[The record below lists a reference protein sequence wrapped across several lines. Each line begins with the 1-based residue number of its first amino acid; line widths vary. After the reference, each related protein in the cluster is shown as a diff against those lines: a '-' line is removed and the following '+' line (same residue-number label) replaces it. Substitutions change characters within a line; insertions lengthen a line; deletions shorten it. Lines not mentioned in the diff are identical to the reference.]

1 MISQAINPSLL
12 KTTYVMLVVKEVVHN
27 ERFLMSISGGSNHIS
42 DEEFWEIYSQMLEDD
57 NKPSD
62 NTASESEK
70 DDN

>member
-1 MISQAINPSLL
+1 
-12 KTTYVMLVVKEVVHN
+12 
-27 ERFLMSISGGSNHIS
+27 MSISGGSNHIS

-57 NKPSD
+57 NNPSD